1 VFLPVDALV
10 LALRALSFTALV
22 QAAGATLFLLLIGE
36 RDLDAATLARIR
48 NLARIAA
55 IAALCLVT
63 AHFLLTPGQMAGD
76 IGRSFDASL
85 GSLLLRSNEGIA
97 NIVRVVGLSLLFI
110 CLDRATRANAIGAG
124 VGAGLALLSFALT
137 GHTSIHPARLVLAPL
152 LLVHLVIAAAWLGAL
167 LPLGWVVQSE
177 PAERAAALLERCA
190 RVGAK
195 ALPVL
200 ALCGVVLGAVLIG
213 SWRGVATAYGA
224 FVIGKTLAFCAAA
237 GAAALGT
244 WRGAAQLRRRGPDA
258 APAVGSSSAR
268 LGRAALREWL
278 LVAAIVAGTAI
289 MTSVTSPEHLGSAFG
304 VPHGA
309 DGEHD

>member
-22 QAAGATLFLLLIGE
+22 QAAGVTLFLLLIGE
-36 RDLDAATLARIR
+36 RDLGAATLARIR
-48 NLARIAA
+48 NLARLSA

-63 AHFLLTPGQMAGD
+63 AHFLLTPGRMAGD
-76 IGRSFDASL
+76 IGRSFDSSL
-85 GSLLLRSNEGIA
+85 GSLLLRSNDGIA
-97 NIVRVVGLSLLFI
+97 NIVRVVGLALLFV

-124 VGAGLALLSFALT
+124 IGAGLALLSFALT

-152 LLVHLVIAAAWLGAL
+152 LLVHLVIAALWLGAL
-167 LPLGWVVQSE
+167 LPLRWAVLTE
-177 PAERAAALLERCA
+177 PAARASALLERCA
-190 RVGAK
+190 RAAGR

-200 ALCGVVLGAVLIG
+200 ALCGIALAAVLVG

-224 FVIGKTLAFCAAA
+224 FVIVKTLAFFAAA

-244 WRGAAQLRRRGPDA
+244 LRAAARLRASRPDA
-258 APAVGSSSAR
+258 APVRTRIA
-268 LGRAALREWL
+268 RAATREWL
-278 LVAAIVAGTAI
+278 LLVAIVVGTAL
-289 MTSVTSPEHLGSAFG
+289 MTSLTSPEHLGSAFG

-309 DGEHD
+309 EHD